1 MQFDHLKRRDFIAF
15 LGGMARWP
23 LGPRAQPPARPVTG
37 YSEPGPPD
45 ARRGVVRILS
55 GCLLLSGAMAMPA
68 AAQNAPG

>member
-45 ARRGVVRILS
+45 ARR
-55 GCLLLSGAMAMPA
+55 
-68 AAQNAPG
+68 